1 MKSSKLKS
9 IIFSLSIAA
18 CLSLALSLSTSCD
31 TPKSIAW
38 SYYYCALDTLKAGDP
53 DAARHFLDK
62 CNKDSDP
69 SLRTKADSLMKV
81 IEKETNRQ

>member
-1 MKSSKLKS
+1 MKPSKFKS
-9 IIFSLSIAA
+9 LIFSLCIAG
-18 CLSLALSLSTSCD
+18 CLCFALSLNTSCD

-53 DAARHFLDK
+53 DAARHFLNK
-62 CNKDSDP
+62 CQKDSDP

>member
-9 IIFSLSIAA
+9 LIFSLSIAA

-38 SYYYCALDTLKAGDP
+38 SYYHCALDTLKAGDP
-53 DAARHFLDK
+53 DAARHFLK
-62 CNKDSDP
+62 ACNTSADEALAHKV
-69 SLRTKADSLMKV
+69 DSLTKV
-81 IEKETNRQ
+81 IEKETRR

>member
-18 CLSLALSLSTSCD
+18 CLSFALSLSTSCD

-53 DAARHFLDK
+53 VAARHFLK
-62 CNKDSDP
+62 ACNASADEA
-69 SLRTKADSLMKV
+69 LAHKADSLMKV
-81 IEKETNRQ
+81 IEKETRR